1 MKVFGVDYKFLAC
14 GDVFT
19 QGLVHAAEDLGIDY
33 RHSDWGAHN
42 LPQQVKAFS
51 PDLLFVVHGRKFKL
65 RWPKLATEYRS
76 AIWLLDEPYEVD
88 DTANFSKQFAHVF
101 VNDPATLAR
110 HHRASYLPVCYDPH
124 LHYPHITADGVGR
137 AGVWPVGFI
146 GGGNGTRDRYLAALA
161 AKGLLSYVIG
171 GPWID
176 KSLQKICK
184 SRNIPAAQTPD
195 WYRSTRIVLNVFREK
210 HHYNRLKTPATSLN
224 PRVYEALACGAL
236 VVSEWRP
243 EVDTLVPDLPTF
255 KTIDECVGL
264 VSDLLADPDRSE
276 AIRLRCLASI
286 TTHTYASRL
295 STVLETIGLTG
306 GSIAE
311 QSHGLEGSARDSAA
325 PITASR
331 DRVEGIVAC

>member
-33 RHSDWGAHN
+33 RHADWSANN
-42 LPQQVKAFS
+42 LPAQVKAFA

-65 RWPKLATEYRS
+65 RWPQLAAQHRS

-88 DTANFSKQFAHVF
+88 DTVNFSKQFTHVF
-101 VNDPATLAR
+101 VNDPATLER
-110 HHRASYLPVCYDPH
+110 HPRSSYLPVCYDPH
-124 LHYPHITADGVGR
+124 LHYPGR
-137 AGVWPVGFI
+137 AERPHAVGFI

-171 GPWID
+171 GPWLD
-176 KSLQKICK
+176 KRLQAICK

-243 EVDTLVPDLPTF
+243 EAETLIPDLPTF
-255 KTIDECVGL
+255 RTVEECVDL
-264 VSDLLADPDRSE
+264 VVGLLADQDRAES
-276 AIRLRCLASI
+276 IRLNCLASI
-286 TTHTYASRL
+286 TSHTYAARL
-295 STVLETIGLTG
+295 ATVLEAMGL
-306 GSIAE
+306 
-311 QSHGLEGSARDSAA
+311 RDEA
-325 PITASR
+325 
-331 DRVEGIVAC
+331 VA